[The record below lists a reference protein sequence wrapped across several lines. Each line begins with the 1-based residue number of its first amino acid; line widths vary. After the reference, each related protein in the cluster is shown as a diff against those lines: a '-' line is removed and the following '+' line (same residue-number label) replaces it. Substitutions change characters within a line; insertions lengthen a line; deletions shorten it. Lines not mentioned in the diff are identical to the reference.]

1 MGVMRVDHPDIERF
15 IMAKQPDSLT
25 QMLWD
30 AVGSMDHGNKFALVE
45 ALQKTL
51 KLTNFN
57 LSVAITDEFMECL
70 YTGSPFAL
78 RFGGRV
84 YREIDAAA
92 LNESIMRANWDWGEP
107 GVLFIDT
114 INKMNNLSYCETIA
128 ATNPC
133 VHGDTLISTTIG
145 DIPIRDLTK
154 YKKIDVYARD
164 ECNNICIKPATFFRT
179 KTKAK
184 IVSVVTTKGTV
195 KCTPDHKFLVGSNW
209 VMASRLAK
217 GDRIKFL
224 NRRKHNETHLA
235 VGVSGGR
242 YVSESRLVAEYYYG
256 NLSGKDVHHID
267 GNQYNNSILNLQSLP
282 KWMHSMISNI
292 GHEFYGAR
300 DTKTGRNT
308 ASENKKR
315 KKKNANQGEVGLNC
329 YVIDVVDDGEC
340 APVFD
345 GCVHEVH
352 NYIANGHVV
361 HNCGE
366 QPLPPYGSCL
376 LGSFNLP
383 KYISKNPSG
392 EYYFEWDQFI
402 DDIPIAV
409 SALDNVI
416 DRAIYPLAKHKEE
429 STTKRRMGLG
439 ITGLANAG
447 EALGFPYGSKEFLMF
462 ESRVLDLLR
471 DTSYMA
477 SSMIAKKKGAF
488 PLYIRNKYLA
498 APFIKTLRPDVIESI
513 RVNGIRNSHLTSIAP
528 TGTISL
534 CADNVSSGIE
544 PVSFYHA
551 DRKINLNGTEQIE
564 KTVDYGFGTL
574 GVAGKVC
581 ADVSVDEHLDVLF
594 SAAHRV
600 DSAVSKTCNIGGQIS
615 WDDFKGIYYRAWSG
629 GAKGCTTYRS
639 EGKRSGILTAS
650 TAEPAAQC
658 KIDPATGRKDC
669 D

>member
-1 MGVMRVDHPDIERF
+1 MHGPKSIFSQQLHAKKYRQENESFRECVNRISAALKEDDEHHKKLRDMLLDMRWMPGGRVQASAGSMKHVTPYNCSVSGTINDSFVDGENSIMQIVTEAVATMRLGSGIGYDFSTLRPFGDVIKKLQSSSSGPINIMDIFDAACSSIKSAGHRQGAQMGVMRVDHPDIERF

-57 LSVAITDEFMECL
+57 LSIAITDEFMECL

-78 RFGGRV
+78 RFGGKV

-133 VHGDTLISTTIG
+133 
-145 DIPIRDLTK
+145 
-154 YKKIDVYARD
+154 
-164 ECNNICIKPATFFRT
+164 
-179 KTKAK
+179 
-184 IVSVVTTKGTV
+184 
-195 KCTPDHKFLVGSNW
+195 
-209 VMASRLAK
+209 
-217 GDRIKFL
+217 
-224 NRRKHNETHLA
+224 
-235 VGVSGGR
+235 
-242 YVSESRLVAEYYYG
+242 
-256 NLSGKDVHHID
+256 
-267 GNQYNNSILNLQSLP
+267 
-282 KWMHSMISNI
+282 
-292 GHEFYGAR
+292 
-300 DTKTGRNT
+300 
-308 ASENKKR
+308 
-315 KKKNANQGEVGLNC
+315 
-329 YVIDVVDDGEC
+329 
-340 APVFD
+340 
-345 GCVHEVH
+345 
-352 NYIANGHVV
+352 
-361 HNCGE
+361 GE
-366 QPLPPYGSCL
+366 QPLPPYGLCL

-383 KYISKNPSG
+383 RYISKNSSG

-402 DDIPIAV
+402 DDIPAAV
-409 SALDNVI
+409 SALDNVV
-416 DRAIYPLAKHKEE
+416 DRAIYPLSKHKEE
-429 STTKRRMGLG
+429 ATTKRRMGLG

-488 PLYIRNKYLA
+488 PLYLRKKYLA

-513 RVNGIRNSHLTSIAP
+513 RLHGIRNSHLTSIAP

-564 KTVDYGFGTL
+564 KTVDYGYGTL
-574 GVAGKVC
+574 GVSGKVC
-581 ADVSVDEHLDVLF
+581 SDVSVDEHLDVLF

-639 EGKRSGILTAS
+639 EGKRSGIMTAS
-650 TAEPAAQC
+650 TSEPAAQC